1 MDQQLVA
8 NPIKQDEFLFDMK
21 GRVRNVGLPPSPAN
35 SLLPLFEAVSNS
47 IHAIEM
53 RFGSDATKN
62 GKITI
67 EIIRRDG
74 KATSHPMGFK
84 VTDNGI
90 GLNSENWKS
99 FRTSDSELKIQ
110 RGGKGVGRLAWLKAL
125 NNCHISSTFIE
136 DGISRSRTFDFAL
149 KGRSN
154 NPIHNQIIR
163 DESGAEIGTTVDLTP
178 FLPAYEAQCPKKFE
192 TIAAKLVGHFL
203 KYCITDTLPKTHLID
218 EKENIEIG
226 VFYRANQEKNEIQV
240 IKRGDATEDEVHV
253 YHILLN
259 KKLKFLETGGVHW
272 VFYAGNDRVV
282 KETPV
287 DGQLGL
293 KYVGKNSDSVY
304 TALVTGAYLDSHVNA
319 ERTAFT
325 FDTETY
331 DEIHRRVIDGARD
344 FLSEYID
351 RVRLAQMETAEKIIR
366 ENPQFLPFRANLCE
380 VVNTLSLSTQDEE
393 GIFVELS
400 RKKRRARK
408 HLESD
413 LRSIKDGNLDELD
426 SEVERISKA
435 VNDEKKA
442 SLAEYVVRRKSI
454 LDLLGHYLKH
464 ADSEKARYYK
474 EEAVHELIVPMRS
487 ASEDLNY
494 DAHNLWVLDDRFAY
508 YSYFWSDKPI
518 KKYVKDSNSAKEPD
532 VTIISDRPLAFRREG
547 RDEPVIIIEFKRPGR
562 DDYDF
567 NSSPVTQVLCYVDN
581 FRKGAGIKDKDGA
594 IIRPMHN
601 GVRFICYIIADF
613 TPTLLNVIDY
623 SVARS
628 PTPDGRGFFGIDADR
643 NTTIEI
649 IPYEKMLEDARLRNE
664 AFFRRLELF

>member
-1 MDQQLVA
+1 MDQAVIPTPL
-8 NPIKQDEFLFDMK
+8 KQDEFLFDMK

-53 RFGSDATKN
+53 RFGTDAKKF

-74 KATSHPMGFK
+74 KVTSHPVGFK
-84 VTDNGI
+84 ITDNGI
-90 GLNSENWKS
+90 GLNTENWRS

-125 NNCHISSTFIE
+125 SNCHISSVFME
-136 DGISRSRTFDFAL
+136 DGAVWSREFDFSIKA
-149 KGRSN
+149 RVNS
-154 NPIHNQIIR
+154 PIHNQVVKAGS
-163 DESGAEIGTTVDLTP
+163 DAEAGTVVDLAP

-192 TIAAKLVGHFL
+192 TIAAKIVGHFL
-203 KYCITDTLPKTHLID
+203 KYCITDTLPLTHLVD
-218 EKENIEIG
+218 VEDNVEIG
-226 VFYRANQEKNEIQV
+226 VFYRNNQERNEIK
-240 IKRGDATEDEVHV
+240 IIRRGEDSDDEIHV

-259 KKLKFLETGGVHW
+259 KKLKFLENGGIHW

-293 KYVGKNSDSVY
+293 KYIGKNNDCVY
-304 TALVTGAYLDSHVNA
+304 IALVTGIYLDNHVNA

-325 FDTETY
+325 FGQETY
-331 DEIHRRVIDGARD
+331 DEIHKRVIEGARE
-344 FLSEYID
+344 FLSTYIEK
-351 RVRLAQMETAEKIIR
+351 VREAQIEIAEKVIR
-366 ENPQFLPFRANLCE
+366 ENPQFLPFRENLSE
-380 VVNTLSLSTQDEE
+380 VVNTLSLNTQDEE
-393 GIFVELS
+393 SIFVELS

-454 LDLLGHYLKH
+454 LDLLGHYLKYS
-464 ADSEKARYYK
+464 DSERAKYYK

-487 ASEDLNY
+487 VSEDLNY

-518 KKYVKDSNSAKEPD
+518 KKYVKDADSSKEPD

-547 RDEPVIIIEFKRPGR
+547 RDEPIVIIEFKRPGR

-567 NSSPVTQVLCYVDN
+567 NSSPVTQVLRYVDN
-581 FRKGAGIKDKDGA
+581 FRAGTGIKDKDGA
-594 IIRPMHN
+594 IIRPMHA

-613 TPTLLNVIDY
+613 TPTLLNVINY

-628 PTPDGRGFFGIDADR
+628 PTPDGRGFFGIDPDR

-664 AFFRRLELF
+664 AFFRRLELM